1 MLGLIGPAS
10 CSDISGKHLEDGDG
24 FLGLGSD
31 RVIGIGFS
39 GSDDGATVDHEAC
52 RHRQLPRRFPIAFG
66 KVVFEH
72 IEVNVL
78 QVVR

>member
-1 MLGLIGPAS
+1 MGAGSEGPAS
-10 CSDISGKHLEDGDG
+10 CSDISGKHLKDGDG

-39 GSDDGATVDHEAC
+39 GSDDGATVDHEAW
-52 RHRQLPRRFPIAFG
+52 QLPRRFPIALG

-72 IEVNVL
+72 VEVNVPSSRP
-78 QVVR
+78 VK

>member
-52 RHRQLPRRFPIAFG
+52 RHRQLPRRFPLRLARSFL
-66 KVVFEH
+66 
-72 IEVNVL
+72 NTS
-78 QVVR
+78 R